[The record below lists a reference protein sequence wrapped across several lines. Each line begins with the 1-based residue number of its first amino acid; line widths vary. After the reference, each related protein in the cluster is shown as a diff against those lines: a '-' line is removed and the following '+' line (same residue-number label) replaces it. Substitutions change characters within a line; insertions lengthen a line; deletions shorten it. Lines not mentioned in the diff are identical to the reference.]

1 MLRIRR
7 GLTNSDVVTTPALV
21 GDVDSF
27 CAGYTTIGIRQGLVA
42 VEGVCCV

>member
-7 GLTNSDVVTTPALV
+7 GLANSDVVTTPALWV
-21 GDVDSF
+21 MEIFF

-42 VEGVCCV
+42 VENRAN